1 MTGNRPISPAQLSPP
16 CWVYASLAF
25 SASRRHAAEVAA
37 LIEHSLARGRVA
49 SIEGRM
55 ERKSNL
61 QQRLAALLRE
71 AERAHGDYERS
82 LGHRDDDWPD
92 WYAAYIAERLS
103 GDFR

>member
-1 MTGNRPISPAQLSPP
+1 MAG
-16 CWVYASLAF
+16 
-25 SASRRHAAEVAA
+25 
-37 LIEHSLARGRVA
+37 LIECSLTRSRFV

-55 ERKSNL
+55 DGRRTL

-71 AERAHGDYERS
+71 AERAHGDYEKS